1 MTIYVSIKKNN
12 NSFVTKILGNE
23 NIENIELCYKEHEN
37 NNVYTY
43 ARLISSVCEFLQPN
57 ADVVL
62 FSDDVMTTNMLNSWI
77 KNVDGQTC
85 KLSDLWNIVKQQ
97 IENKG
102 LKINAYTTY

>member
-12 NSFVTKILGNE
+12 SSFVTKILGNE
-23 NIENIELCYKEHEN
+23 NIENIELSYKEDEN
-37 NNVYTY
+37 NNVHTY
-43 ARLISSVCEFLQPN
+43 ARLISSVCDFLQTN

-85 KLSDLWNIVKQQ
+85 KLSDLWNNVKQK
-97 IENKG
+97 IENKS
-102 LKINAYTTY
+102 LKISAYTTY